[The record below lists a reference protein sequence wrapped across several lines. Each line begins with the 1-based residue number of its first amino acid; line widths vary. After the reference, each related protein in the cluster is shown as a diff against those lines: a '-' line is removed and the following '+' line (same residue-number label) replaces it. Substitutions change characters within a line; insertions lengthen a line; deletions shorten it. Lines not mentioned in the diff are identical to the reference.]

1 MARIHL
7 HRKEGNFMISK
18 RLIAVIPSTI
28 LAIAT
33 AASTAFAVS
42 ALSFGWLLGLI
53 VLALAALLADVLK
66 SYWETGKIVSSPAAW
81 IIAIAF
87 LAAGWVLKIRGLGLL
102 PALLPQFGVIAW
114 FVLVFRLKNDRQ
126 ACIGVKEINNKGE

>member
-1 MARIHL
+1 
-7 HRKEGNFMISK
+7 MISK

-42 ALSFGWLLGLI
+42 ALPFGWLLGLI

-102 PALLPQFGVIAW
+102 PTLLPQFGVIAW

>member
-1 MARIHL
+1 
-7 HRKEGNFMISK
+7 MISK